1 MSLFGKTAAGG
12 WRKPS
17 YAALAFIAVMAI
29 SAAIFIAIMGQ
40 SDDSSLTHIDM
51 VHIFISAILFIAAA
65 ILVSIHIIKSQH
77 FGGAAL
83 SAAPAS
89 SAAMQDGLTGCL
101 QRKAI
106 YSHLRQ
112 AISEA
117 QKNKLSMAMVYISI
131 DNLQKINNHFGHVQ
145 GDQIIKKTADI
156 IKENCPLQSHLFR
169 MGGGE
174 FCFFYHA
181 KSHNGVSP
189 EKLAAIII
197 EKTARHFTQNSLTRL
212 HITLSIGVTQADHS
226 RAEANNLLRQA
237 DLACQQAK
245 ERGRNQICTFD
256 ETLENR
262 IHNHSVIEHDF
273 LKAMDR
279 NEFTP
284 HYAQQIDVSTGK
296 LVGFEAIAHWV
307 SPSMGLVT
315 PDIFMPIAR
324 MTKKIQHLSE
334 NIMTHALADTHN
346 WKNEIRLTVNADAE
360 QFKDP
365 WFAQKL
371 LKHMTQSGFLPHM
384 LELDVTEDALIQH
397 QQLTLSMLS
406 GLQNQGVHICLD
418 NFGTGYSSLSHLHAF
433 SFDKVKI
440 SAELISDMLE
450 NQNHHIAVKSIF
462 ALCNTISLPVMALG
476 VNDKNTHMALKEMG
490 CHYAQGDYYGK
501 AKTIMQV
508 RRLLAESDMLKIQGQ
523 QNTQVA

>member
-156 IKENCPLQSHLFR
+156 IK
-169 MGGGE
+169 
-174 FCFFYHA
+174 
-181 KSHNGVSP
+181 
-189 EKLAAIII
+189 
-197 EKTARHFTQNSLTRL
+197 
-212 HITLSIGVTQADHS
+212 
-226 RAEANNLLRQA
+226 
-237 DLACQQAK
+237 
-245 ERGRNQICTFD
+245 
-256 ETLENR
+256 
-262 IHNHSVIEHDF
+262 
-273 LKAMDR
+273 
-279 NEFTP
+279 
-284 HYAQQIDVSTGK
+284 
-296 LVGFEAIAHWV
+296 
-307 SPSMGLVT
+307 
-315 PDIFMPIAR
+315 IAR
-324 MTKKIQHLSE
+324 CNPTCSAWAAANFAFSITPKA
-334 NIMTHALADTHN
+334 IMVCLQKN
-346 WKNEIRLTVNADAE
+346 W
-360 QFKDP
+360 Q
-365 WFAQKL
+365 QSL
-371 LKHMTQSGFLPHM
+371 LKKPHG
-384 LELDVTEDALIQH
+384 I
-397 QQLTLSMLS
+397 
-406 GLQNQGVHICLD
+406 
-418 NFGTGYSSLSHLHAF
+418 LHR
-433 SFDKVKI
+433 
-440 SAELISDMLE
+440 
-450 NQNHHIAVKSIF
+450 IA
-462 ALCNTISLPVMALG
+462 
-476 VNDKNTHMALKEMG
+476 
-490 CHYAQGDYYGK
+490 
-501 AKTIMQV
+501 
-508 RRLLAESDMLKIQGQ
+508 
-523 QNTQVA
+523 